1 MNPESTLNKT
11 LGLLIKEHRK
21 NKGLTQSQLAEM
33 AGLSTRHIGKL
44 EDGTYSPKL
53 STYLKISEILDFD
66 ISDMKVMS
74 RYAPREEE
82 ARILFLLK
90 KMDKNELKISYN
102 FLKAIM
108 SKEGEGYA

>member
-21 NKGLTQSQLAEM
+21 NKGLTQLQLAELV
-33 AGLSTRHIGKL
+33 GLSTRHIGKL

-53 STYLKISEILDFD
+53 STYLRISQVLGFD

-74 RYAPREEE
+74 QYAPREEE
-82 ARILFLLK
+82 AKILFLLK

-102 FLKAIM
+102 FLKAFCE
-108 SKEGEGYA
+108 S